1 MEDVENVESLKRHLH
16 THYDFPVLMQQL
28 VKDECILDDDAPLDA
43 ASDLQLFLLL
53 HTSCV
58 WYRCFS
64 SKRHVEVAHVLLKS
78 LLEAGF
84 RMDLQDGWGYTA
96 LMDACIGGHVASASV
111 LPEAGANKDL
121 TDILGN
127 TALISAC
134 DRICLPGD
142 RAVAGGSQG

>member
-58 WYRCFS
+58 WYRCF
-64 SKRHVEVAHVLLKS
+64 K
-78 LLEAGF
+78 
-84 RMDLQDGWGYTA
+84 
-96 LMDACIGGHVASASV
+96 C
-111 LPEAGANKDL
+111 
-121 TDILGN
+121 
-127 TALISAC
+127 
-134 DRICLPGD
+134 
-142 RAVAGGSQG
+142 